1 MVSDTFSTLSALAE
15 RQAAGGALEQ
25 AMATYRQA
33 LALHPGD
40 PSTLIQL
47 SYLHSMCGHY
57 RQARDYTLQA
67 LGSGTSLPAVLAELL
82 PRLRTFNEGPAL
94 LACVKRLL
102 PMSRIPIP
110 LLLTIASQ
118 LTYFNL
124 PEQAIAFLD
133 EAFMADP
140 DYPPTCLARA
150 QVAIYLGRSQQA
162 ESDLLRVL
170 RRAPEIAQTYWLIAF
185 LRKQNTQN
193 AHVDAIRRQLQR
205 PGRSPD
211 ELALL
216 YYALH
221 KSLDDLGEV
230 APAWDALVA
239 GCRAK
244 RSALRYNSDDT
255 AALVDTLLESRFG
268 ANKTGSNGQ
277 GTDTT
282 PIFIVGMHR
291 SGTTL
296 LEQMLSGSNEVKG
309 LGELYDF
316 TSAMR
321 YLTDHHC
328 RGVIDTRLVARAAG
342 LELTS
347 AGTRYLQG
355 VTWRLQGKRCFTDK
369 LPSNFFNVGFIA
381 EALPQARIL
390 HMVRDPMETCFSNLR
405 ELFSDANP
413 YSYDMEELAH
423 FQRHYKKLMQ
433 HWHYVFP
440 GRILDVHYDQLVDA
454 PEQTLRAIC
463 NFCDI
468 PFEPAMLDIGS
479 RTRGIVTAS
488 AVQARADVSK
498 PSRAKWQAYEA
509 QLLPLQRGLEV

>member
-1 MVSDTFSTLSALAE
+1 MVPDTFATLSALAE
-15 RQAAGGALEQ
+15 RCAATGALEE
-25 AMATYRQA
+25 AIATYVQA
-33 LALHPGD
+33 LALRPGD
-40 PSTLIQL
+40 PGTLIQL
-47 SYLHSMCGHY
+47 SYLHSMRGRY

-94 LACVKRLL
+94 LACVQRLL

-110 LLLTIASQ
+110 LLLAIAAQ

-124 PEQAIAFLD
+124 PEQAITFLD
-133 EAFMADP
+133 EAFLADP
-140 DYPPTCLARA
+140 EYPPTCLARA

-162 ESDLLRVL
+162 EDDLQRVL
-170 RRAPEIAQTYWLIAF
+170 RRAPEIAQTYWLLAF
-185 LRKQNTQN
+185 LRKQDIQ
-193 AHVDAIRRQLQR
+193 HHQIDAIRRQLQR
-205 PGRSPD
+205 PGRNPN
-211 ELALL
+211 ERALL

-230 APAWDALVA
+230 MPAWDALLA

-244 RSALRYNSDDT
+244 RSTLHYQSSDT
-255 AALVDTLLESRFG
+255 EALVDALLRHQLG
-268 ANKTGSNGQ
+268 ASTP
-277 GTDTT
+277 DTKGEQPGRT

-296 LEQMLSGSNEVKG
+296 LEQMLSGSNDVKG

-328 RGVIDTRLVARAAG
+328 RGVIDTALVQRAAG
-342 LELTS
+342 LDMAQ
-347 AGTRYLQG
+347 AGARYLDG
-355 VTWRLQGKRCFTDK
+355 IAWRLQEQRCFTDK

-381 EALPQARIL
+381 QALPQARIL

-413 YSYDMEELAH
+413 HSYDMQELAA
-423 FQRHYKKLMQ
+423 FQRHYARLMQ
-433 HWHYVFP
+433 HWHRALP
-440 GRILDVHYDQLVDA
+440 GRILDVHYDRLVDV
-454 PEQTLRAIC
+454 PEQTLRAVC

-468 PFEPAMLDIGS
+468 PFEPAMLDIGA
-479 RTRGIVTAS
+479 RVRGVVTAS
-488 AVQARADVSK
+488 AVQVRANVSK
-498 PSRAKWQAYEA
+498 PPQAKWRAYES
-509 QLLPLQRGLEV
+509 QLLPLQRGLAS